1 MSNWAYVAIAYTV
14 VWGSL
19 AVYAVFLA
27 RRVAQARKAVQRLRD
42 EPVVGSS
49 TEPEGQEPVAAGQRS
64 GVVDSG
70 LKTAD

>member
-19 AVYAVFLA
+19 AVYAVVLA
-27 RRVAQARKAVQRLRD
+27 RRVAQARRAVQRLRD
-42 EPVVGSS
+42 EPGSGTS
-49 TEPEGQEPVAAGQRS
+49 IETEGQEPAVGRQRS
-64 GVVDSG
+64 PVADSG